1 MLTYGML
8 LWICIKLTDQV
19 FLAEEWFWQV
29 LSFALGNILGLAEFL
44 FLFVGITTLLYDW
57 KI

>member
-1 MLTYGML
+1 ML